1 MSRLNGSL
9 AFLAAAGLFLA
20 GSSIV
25 TFVGTRGF
33 WANCL
38 TAMAGVAAVSSTE
51 SLADQIVN
59 EEIKS
64 FSVLENQ
71 LLRFLFK
78 NWKSVFD
85 VEEAFFPC
93 SCLFNIESVE
103 LMLINPE
110 DVVKHIIHSVNLDCV
125 SKTSES

>member
-1 MSRLNGSL
+1 
-9 AFLAAAGLFLA
+9 LA

-25 TFVGTRGF
+25 TFVSARGF

-51 SLADQIVN
+51 SLADQVVN

-78 NWKSVFD
+78 NWKSV
-85 VEEAFFPC
+85 
-93 SCLFNIESVE
+93 
-103 LMLINPE
+103 
-110 DVVKHIIHSVNLDCV
+110 
-125 SKTSES
+125 